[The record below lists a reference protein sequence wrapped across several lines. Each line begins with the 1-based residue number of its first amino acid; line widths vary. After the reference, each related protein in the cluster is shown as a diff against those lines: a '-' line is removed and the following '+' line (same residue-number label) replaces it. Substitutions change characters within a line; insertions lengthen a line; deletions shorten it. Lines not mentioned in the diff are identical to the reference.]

1 MAEPPEERNLEIVRR
16 LWDAL
21 YRKDWE
27 GVAAC
32 IAPEGHYEDVPAPD
46 PGATGPENV
55 VRRLRIGLDPVVRFE
70 HDIHRVVGQG
80 STVVIEHTEV
90 WHFETGESVRNDF
103 VTIHEVSERGIE
115 LWRDYW
121 DLSTLM
127 NQAPRWWI
135 ERLAKHSAAD
145 FAGGQ
150 APPSAGGAA

>member
-1 MAEPPEERNLEIVRR
+1 MAEPPEKRNLEIVRR

-80 STVVIEHTEV
+80 STVKI
-90 WHFETGESVRNDF
+90 
-103 VTIHEVSERGIE
+103 
-115 LWRDYW
+115 
-121 DLSTLM
+121 
-127 NQAPRWWI
+127 
-135 ERLAKHSAAD
+135 
-145 FAGGQ
+145 AGLV
-150 APPSAGGAA
+150 ATPWSPSATTSSPSTRSRSAGSSSGGTTGTCPP